1 MVTGGFPFSTD
12 DWSRVQD
19 AARAVLNATL
29 AGDAVL
35 RASQFEELRLVVTEL
50 RGRYGD
56 HPALLE
62 TEADFSDD
70 PAERRRLYQAAIQ
83 QAQDAGLVTY
93 SVRIALARLLL
104 DDFDEPD
111 RAYGELRACEP
122 ELAAHA
128 DESER
133 AEWAE
138 LLDRC
143 NRHPR

>member
-1 MVTGGFPFSTD
+1 MSGFPFSTV

-35 RASQFEELRLVVTEL
+35 RASRFEELHLVVTEL
-50 RGRYGD
+50 RATYGD

-70 PAERRRLYQAAIQ
+70 PAERRGLYQAGIE
-83 QAQDAGLVTY
+83 QAQRADLPTY
-93 SVRIALARLLL
+93 SIRMALARLLL
-104 DDFDEPD
+104 DDFNEPG
-111 RAYGELRACEP
+111 RAFEELMACKSEATAYG
-122 ELAAHA
+122 

-133 AEWAE
+133 REWSE
-138 LLDRC
+138 LLARC
-143 NRHPR
+143 KRESD

>member
-1 MVTGGFPFSTD
+1 MTTGGFPFRTA

-29 AGDAVL
+29 AGDDVL

-50 RGRYGD
+50 RERYGD

-83 QAQDAGLVTY
+83 QAQDADLVTY
-93 SVRIALARLLL
+93 SVRTALARLLL

-111 RAYGELRACEP
+111 LAYRELKACEP
-122 ELAAHA
+122 ELATHA

-143 NRHPR
+143 SRHPR

>member
-1 MVTGGFPFSTD
+1 MVTGGFPFSTA
-12 DWSRVQD
+12 DWSRVRD
-19 AARAVLNATL
+19 AARAVLNATW
-29 AGDAVL
+29 AGDDVL

-50 RGRYGD
+50 RERYGD
-56 HPALLE
+56 HPVLLE
-62 TEADFSDD
+62 TVADFSDD

-83 QAQDAGLVTY
+83 QAQDAGLMTY

-111 RAYGELRACEP
+111 RAYRELRACEP
-122 ELAAHA
+122 ELAALA
-128 DESER
+128 DDSER

-138 LLDRC
+138 LFDRC

>member
-1 MVTGGFPFSTD
+1 MDDFPFSTG
-12 DWSRVQD
+12 DWSRVQH
-19 AARAVLNATL
+19 AARAVVNATL

-35 RASQFEELRLVVTEL
+35 RASHFEELHLVVAEL

-56 HPALLE
+56 HPVLLE

-70 PAERRRLYQAAIQ
+70 PVERRNLYQAAVQ
-83 QAQDAGLVTY
+83 QARQADLVTC
-93 SVRIALARLLL
+93 SARLALARLLL

-111 RAYGELRACEP
+111 RAFEELLACEP

-133 AEWAE
+133 REWAG
-138 LLDRC
+138 LLARC
-143 NRHPR
+143 GKSPR

>member
-1 MVTGGFPFSTD
+1 MATDGFPFSTD

-19 AARAVLNATL
+19 AARAVVNATL
-29 AGDAVL
+29 AGDDVL
-35 RASQFEELRLVVTEL
+35 RASRFEELRLVVAEL
-50 RGRYGD
+50 RESCGD

-62 TEADFSDD
+62 TEADFSGD

-93 SVRIALARLLL
+93 SVRTALARLLL
-104 DDFDEPD
+104 DEFDEPAP
-111 RAYGELRACEP
+111 AYGELKACEP
-122 ELAAHA
+122 ELATHA

-138 LLDRC
+138 LLGRC
-143 NRHPR
+143 ISHTR